1 MKVGI
6 VTQPL
11 YANYGGILQN
21 YALQQVLKSMGHEPV
36 TLDYMPSLPFWR
48 YCLYAAKTVI
58 YSFIPSK
65 RHPLKPYHH
74 FLQRPQAIRQFVE
87 NKIIITDTLDSYSA
101 RQLKKYGVE
110 AIIVGSDQ
118 VWRYRY
124 NTENI
129 EDMYLAFA
137 KGINCRKVAYAASF
151 GIEKWDYPEDVTSR
165 VKELVQKFDAISV
178 RELSAVGLCKDI
190 LGVMAKVVL
199 DPTLLLLEKDYEPL
213 CQTIHKKKEP
223 YLVSYVLDAD
233 EQKQYM
239 IDSFAKE
246 RGLVVK
252 RMTVSN
258 DGCSVGEWLSTIRN
272 AEYVITDS
280 FHGSVFSIIFRK
292 QFYTFINEGR
302 GADRFYTLFSDLGIT
317 NHLLGNGST
326 LPLGENIDYKEVDEK
341 LSVLRDNSRE
351 FIKEALS

>member
-1 MKVGI
+1 
-6 VTQPL
+6 
-11 YANYGGILQN
+11 
-21 YALQQVLKSMGHEPV
+21 
-36 TLDYMPSLPFWR
+36 
-48 YCLYAAKTVI
+48 
-58 YSFIPSK
+58 
-65 RHPLKPYHH
+65 
-74 FLQRPQAIRQFVE
+74 
-87 NKIIITDTLDSYSA
+87 
-101 RQLKKYGVE
+101 
-110 AIIVGSDQ
+110 
-118 VWRYRY
+118 
-124 NTENI
+124 
-129 EDMYLAFA
+129 
-137 KGINCRKVAYAASF
+137 
-151 GIEKWDYPEDVTSR
+151 
-165 VKELVQKFDAISV
+165 
-178 RELSAVGLCKDI
+178 
-190 LGVMAKVVL
+190 
-199 DPTLLLLEKDYEPL
+199 
-213 CQTIHKKKEP
+213 
-223 YLVSYVLDAD
+223 
-233 EQKQYM
+233 M